1 MENVVTLEDIGNRI
15 WSKLKPGIA
24 GVGFKQVEAPE
35 TFSATPCLKV
45 SWNSPGEP
53 PKKRAHANP
62 GSTSRR
68 RARCAWRRLPWRQ
81 PCPAATSS
89 VTGTS
94 PRCPAGGGKCFVCKA
109 GVTGSQALFSGCSG
123 PGRQSGWLI
132 LVHPIHYTRGFVVSD
147 ESKLS

>member
-62 GSTSRR
+62 GSNVKETCPVCM
-68 RARCAWRRLPWRQ
+68 ATTAVAAAV
-81 PCPAATSS
+81 PCGHLFCHRYLAKVP
-89 VTGTS
+89 
-94 PRCPAGGGKCFVCKA
+94 GGGRQVLRLQGGSHREP
-109 GVTGSQALFSGCSG
+109 GV
-123 PGRQSGWLI
+123 
-132 LVHPIHYTRGFVVSD
+132 V
-147 ESKLS
+147 